1 MHEITGCYQFD
12 LEMTLRLTLTYHQL
26 ILSDCHQGEVQTQLI
41 KIQKFFAKKQKLI
54 FDIVYQSRIENKIY

>member
-41 KIQKFFAKKQKLI
+41 KIKKISLKNNI
-54 FDIVYQSRIENKIY
+54 FDIVYRSRIEKKIY